1 MNARIP
7 STDSTAEASIVVAP
21 AATPRALG
29 KTLSRLALAVA
40 VQSLPVP
47 GGFAV
52 LALDG
57 WGAMLQLL
65 LAPIPMA
72 RGHVLV
78 VSVARLARRLRRPGS
93 MPQAATP
100 CHARRA

>member
-1 MNARIP
+1 MSASIE
-7 STDSTAEASIVVAP
+7 STSSTAEASIAIPP
-21 AATPRALG
+21 AAASRALG

-65 LAPIPMA
+65 LAPIPTA
-72 RGHVLV
+72 RGHALV
-78 VSVARLARRLRRPGS
+78 SSVARFARRLRRPGS
-93 MPQAATP
+93 TPKAATP